1 MYNQRTGVGSYGLAT
16 GYYCTQLLNFLFC
29 SVRFVI
35 SKGHFLSWVIQ
46 QICTESVR
54 NSASAWLKICR
65 RRECKSVNMN
75 TEKLVLVFNLAQLL
89 LLTGL
94 YCYLEA
100 EDCAFWGE
108 VSCGNAHKACFFS
121 WRALL
126 CCQWAVEEWDQSLQ
140 SITSQAETHGWAI
153 FTWHEDPFNNHCLWV
168 YYCTGFVTLF

>member
-1 MYNQRTGVGSYGLAT
+1 MGWQQAVIVHSYLI
-16 GYYCTQLLNFLFC
+16 FC
-29 SVRFVI
+29 SVCFVI

-54 NSASAWLKICR
+54 NSASVWLKICR
-65 RRECKSVNMN
+65 RRECKSVNMK
-75 TEKLVLVFNLAQLL
+75 TDKVVLVFSLAQLL

-108 VSCGNAHKACFFS
+108 VSCSNAPKACFFS

-126 CCQWAVEEWDQSLQ
+126 CCKWAVEEWDQSLQ

-153 FTWHEDPFNNHCLWV
+153 FTWYKDPFKNHCLWV
-168 YYCTGFVTLF
+168 YYGTGFVILF